1 MEFSLSLPMSIRMKQ
16 RDFLQC
22 DLVTFDYSGYG
33 FSTGQANESSVY
45 ESIIGVYR
53 YISSWREI
61 TNITNITKITNTNN
75 ITKIQGYSLTYC
87 LGSWISF
94 TIKTVIFGNQIED

>member
-33 FSTGQANESSVY
+33 FIALGKQTNLVY
-45 ESIIGVYR
+45 MKV
-53 YISSWREI
+53 
-61 TNITNITKITNTNN
+61 
-75 ITKIQGYSLTYC
+75 L
-87 LGSWISF
+87 
-94 TIKTVIFGNQIED
+94 

>member
-53 YISSWREI
+53 
-61 TNITNITKITNTNN
+61 
-75 ITKIQGYSLTYC
+75 
-87 LGSWISF
+87 
-94 TIKTVIFGNQIED
+94 